1 MIIQRKEVT
10 VIKEKKYVLSAGVF
24 AFACNLVLFAVK
36 LYIGLGSG
44 SISIYSDGINN
55 FFDCLSGALAIGTMI
70 ALSRMQSE
78 NGEKIVSRTQ
88 HLISFVMSI
97 VVAFSGFYFAYNSL
111 ERFVYPTPVTYLQKY
126 LLIIVGTTLVKLFM
140 IFVFRYLS
148 EKAESPVIKVMAVD
162 GILDF
167 FVSGVTVLTL
177 VLTKNGGY
185 VYDSVCGLVIGII
198 IMVSAVKLTVSSV
211 KAIIFD

>member
-1 MIIQRKEVT
+1 M
-10 VIKEKKYVLSAGVF
+10 IKEKKYVMSAGVF

-70 ALSRMQSE
+70 ALSKIQSE
-78 NGEKIVSRTQ
+78 NSEKIINRTQ
-88 HLISFVMSI
+88 HLLSFVMSI

-111 ERFVYPTPVTYLQKY
+111 ERFVYPTPVTYLHKY

-148 EKAESPVIKVMAVD
+148 KKAESPVIKVMAVD

-177 VLTKNGGY
+177 VLTKSGGY
-185 VYDSVCGLVIGII
+185 VYDAVFGVVIGVV
-198 IMVSAVKLTVSSV
+198 IMVGAVKLLVSSV